1 MEICEFQNIIAV
13 DRKVHLERDN
23 FSTTFRHKQLYAAL
37 KLLSE
42 IGTMLCNAVN
52 STAMPY
58 FAHSSHVF
66 AFDCKFF

>member
-1 MEICEFQNIIAV
+1 MSFKISLPLI
-13 DRKVHLERDN
+13 ERYTLKDN

-37 KLLSE
+37 KLLPE
-42 IGTMLCNAVN
+42 IGTMLCSAVN